1 MTLKD
6 QLDSLANAIASHAT
20 DSLDGK
26 ASKKKQE
33 NAINLQEA
41 IDAFKALVQ
50 YHALQLK
57 MRKKPSEDESGDE
70 SFADFSRTVAE
81 DPNGKVSNRRA
92 GN

>member
-6 QLDSLANAIASHAT
+6 QLDDLAIAIADRAIKILS
-20 DSLDGK
+20 GK
-26 ASKKKQE
+26 KEQKKEENTINMQE
-33 NAINLQEA
+33 S

-57 MRKKPSEDESGDE
+57 QRKKPAEDESGDE
-70 SFADFSRTVAE
+70 SFADFSKTVAE